1 MFVAGLALVLASAAY
16 GGADA
21 DGTTPLMLAAA
32 AGDLEKVEELIASGA
47 AVDQCDAHGHTAIWH
62 AVDARKA
69 DVLAILLKKAGTL
82 QGRCPL
88 GRGTVERAFQHDD
101 WALIQPI
108 LDASRS
114 NLGWSE
120 AARKA
125 LTKAITSR
133 AADQVKAIVG
143 SHWLAPKMEGSR
155 HPLLAHAIVSGD
167 AATTAFLLDCG
178 LDPNTRIGSPADP
191 EFADRVPQKFTRYY
205 LKNDRGVTVLM
216 LASGME
222 NLEIVKLLLVRGA
235 REASCTHRYKMAAM
249 SFAAESNNHDIMRAL
264 IGQCP
269 QPSELRVEISLS
281 SQRATLFKNE
291 QPIESTNISTGVPG
305 KETKPGNYIITNKE
319 PLHISSIYKGA
330 KMPFFMRLNCGD
342 FGMHQGVVTGS
353 PASHGCIRLPAATAR
368 KWYGRVPAGTEVS
381 IF

>member
-1 MFVAGLALVLASAAY
+1 MLFAGLVLALPAA
-16 GGADA
+16 ARAEA
-21 DGTTPLMLAAA
+21 DGATPLMLAAGE
-32 AGDLEKVEELIASGA
+32 GDLGKVEELIAGGA
-47 AVDQCDAHGHTAIWH
+47 AVDESDARGHTAIWH

-69 DVLAILLKKAGTL
+69 EVLAVLLKKADTL

-88 GRGTVERAFQHDD
+88 GRGTIERAFQHDD
-101 WALIQPI
+101 WDIIQPI
-108 LDASRS
+108 LAACRR
-114 NLGWSE
+114 NLGWTG

-125 LTKAITSR
+125 LAKAITSR
-133 AADQVKAIVG
+133 ATDHLKAIVS
-143 SHWLAPKMEGSR
+143 SHWLAPKMDGSR
-155 HPLLAHAIVSGD
+155 HPLLAHTILSAD

-191 EFADRVPQKFTRYY
+191 EFTDRVPQKFFRYY

-222 NLEIVKLLLVRGA
+222 NLEIVKLLLDRGA
-235 REASCTHRYKMAAM
+235 REASCTYRYKMAAM
-249 SFAAESNNHDIMRAL
+249 SFAAEANNHDIMRAL
-264 IGQCP
+264 IGSCP
-269 QPSELRVEISLS
+269 LPSELRLEISIS

-291 QPIESTNISTGVPG
+291 KPVESTTISTGVRG
-305 KETKPGNYIITNKE
+305 KETKKGNYLITNKE

-353 PASHGCIRLPAATAR
+353 PASHGCIRLPAAIAR
-368 KWYGRVPAGTEVS
+368 RWYGRVPAGTEVS

>member
-1 MFVAGLALVLASAAY
+1 MLVAGLALVPASAAH
-16 GGADA
+16 ADA
-21 DGTTPLMLAAA
+21 DGITPLMLAAA
-32 AGDLEKVEELIASGA
+32 EGDSEKVEELIASGA
-47 AVDQCDAHGHTAIWH
+47 DVDQCDARGHTAIWH

-69 DVLAILLKKAGTL
+69 EVLAALLKKAETL

-88 GRGTVERAFQHDD
+88 GRGTIERAFQHDD
-101 WALIQPI
+101 WTLIEPV
-108 LDASRS
+108 LSVGRS
-114 NLGWSE
+114 NLGWTGAS
-120 AARKA
+120 RIS

-133 AADQVKAIVG
+133 AADHVKAIVG

-155 HPLLAHAIVSGD
+155 HPLLAHAIVAGD
-167 AATTAFLLDCG
+167 VATTAFLLDCG

-191 EFADRVPQKFTRYY
+191 EFTDRVPQKFIRYY
-205 LKNDRGVTVLM
+205 LKNDRGVNVLM

-222 NLEIVKLLLVRGA
+222 NLEIVKLLLERGA
-235 REASCTHRYKMAAM
+235 REASCTYRYKMAAM
-249 SFAAESNNHDIMRAL
+249 SFAAETNNHDIMRTL

-269 QPSELRVEISLS
+269 LPSELRVEISIS
-281 SQRATLFKNE
+281 SQRATLYKNE
-291 QPIESTNISTGVPG
+291 QPVESTTISTGVRG
-305 KETKPGNYIITNKE
+305 KETKKGKYIITNKE

-353 PASHGCIRLPAATAR
+353 PASHGCIRLPAAIAR
-368 KWYGRVPAGTEVS
+368 KWYSRVPAGTEVS